1 MMSLPGSVAGAMRTA
16 CVEPGGGGGGGEWGW
31 GGVGDGEWGVL
42 PAVAGVFSPS
52 TPGLDPSFSGLACQ
66 AL

>member
-1 MMSLPGSVAGAMRTA
+1 MVSLPGRVAGAMRTA
-16 CVEPGGGGGGGEWGW
+16 CVEPGGWG
-31 GGVGDGEWGVL
+31 VGVL
-42 PAVAGVFSPS
+42 PAAAGVFSPS